1 MFSKKDF
8 PVDFRLPKNMKTWC
22 ALKYFMDGPDRKLL
36 LEIQFE
42 DGTLIQTVLMNNT
55 YSLFDIIAEED
66 SDEILVDAEKFIAA
80 LSKVNASRGVDIEI
94 ENKEVRVIDAGT
106 SKMLGIL
113 PDISNEIPENEIHK
127 MSCDFPV
134 ETRHLTEPTELTSL
148 EALYSVHTTCQE
160 KNLNTV
166 LSNSHLKIENDSF
179 QFWSTY
185 GGIWHMIKLHTS
197 FKEES
202 EQILSKTWYISP
214 LWFRNIQYKAK
225 KLNRISI
232 DTNVYGKPYLI
243 LTGDSEME
251 RIQIPVYEDKCLFSF
266 PKCPNGI
273 QNKKILSL
281 NLRIALRDK
290 KNLIRF
296 VNVPNYYGLCKE
308 LRDNCN

>member
-22 ALKYFMDGPDRKLL
+22 TLKYFMDGPDRKLL
-36 LEIQFE
+36 LKIQFE
-42 DGTLIQTVLMNNT
+42 DGTIIQTVLMNNT

-80 LSKVNASRGVDIEI
+80 LSKVNSSRGVDIEI

-106 SKMLGIL
+106 SKTLGIL
-113 PDISNEIPENEIHK
+113 PDISSDISENEIHK
-127 MSCDFPV
+127 MGCDFPV

-148 EALYSVHTTCQE
+148 ETLYSVHTTCQE

-166 LSNSHLKIENDSF
+166 LANSHLKIENDSF

-232 DTNVYGKPYLI
+232 DTNVYGKSYLI
-243 LTGDSEME
+243 LTGDSEIE
-251 RIQIPVYEDKCLFSF
+251 KIQIPIYEDKCLFSF
-266 PKCPNGI
+266 PKCPDNI

-308 LRDNCN
+308 LK

>member
-22 ALKYFMDGPDRKLL
+22 TLKYFMDGPDRKLL
-36 LEIQFE
+36 LKIQFE

-80 LSKVNASRGVDIEI
+80 LSKVNASRGVDIKI

-106 SKMLGIL
+106 SKTLGIL
-113 PDISNEIPENEIHK
+113 PDISSDISENEIHK
-127 MSCDFPV
+127 MNCDFLV

-166 LSNSHLKIENDSF
+166 LANSHLKIENDSF

-214 LWFRNIQYKAK
+214 LWFRNIQYTAK

-243 LTGDSEME
+243 LTRDSEME

-266 PKCPNGI
+266 PKCPDNI

-308 LRDNCN
+308 LR

>member
-36 LEIQFE
+36 LKIQFE

-94 ENKEVRVIDAGT
+94 ENKEVHVIDAGT

-113 PDISNEIPENEIHK
+113 PDISSDISENEIHK
-127 MSCDFPV
+127 MGCDFPV
-134 ETRHLTEPTELTSL
+134 EARHLTEPTELTSL

-166 LSNSHLKIENDSF
+166 LANSHLKIENDSV

-197 FKEES
+197 FSEEP
-202 EQILSKTWYISP
+202 EQILNKTWYISP
-214 LWFRNIQYKAK
+214 LWFRNIQYTAK

-251 RIQIPVYEDKCLFSF
+251 RIQIPVYEDECLFSF

>member
-8 PVDFRLPKNMKTWC
+8 PVDFRLPKNIKTWC

-36 LEIQFE
+36 LKIQFE

-106 SKMLGIL
+106 SKTLGIL
-113 PDISNEIPENEIHK
+113 PDISSDISENEIHK

-166 LSNSHLKIENDSF
+166 LSNNHLKIENDSV

-197 FKEES
+197 FSEES
-202 EQILSKTWYISP
+202 EQILNKTWYISP
-214 LWFRNIQYKAK
+214 LWFRNIQYIAK

-243 LTGDSEME
+243 LTGDSEIE
-251 RIQIPVYEDKCLFSF
+251 RIQIPIYEDKCLFSF
-266 PKCPNGI
+266 PKCPDGI

-308 LRDNCN
+308 LKI